1 MTAVIAAPQP
11 LPERRLGRSGTRGLG
26 AFRRSR
32 YLAVGSVILAV
43 FALAAI
49 FGPLFVHDAN
59 SFSGDKLAHPSL
71 SHWLGTTQTGQ
82 DVFAQLVQSTR
93 GTLLVG
99 LGAGLIATIVS
110 VAVGVGGAL
119 TGGFTDDALNLLSNV
134 ALVIPQLPL
143 VIIVAAFARGSG
155 TFSEIL
161 VIALTSWAAS
171 ARILRGQTLSL
182 RERDYV
188 LAARAGG
195 EPGWKVALFDVIPN
209 ELPIIG
215 SQFIYAT
222 IAAVLTVSTLAFLG
236 LADPSQLSWGNMLY
250 FAQNDEALDSGAW
263 WWFAPPGLCIA
274 LLGVGLAMVNFG
286 LDEIFNPR
294 LRVYRE
300 PRGRRKGRGSAGS
313 PDSTEDSDGTESV
326 DSTDSA
332 GGSDSIDSAERE
344 GVQP

>member
-1 MTAVIAAPQP
+1 VTAVALAPQP
-11 LPERRLGRSGTRGLG
+11 EAGQRARFRGFD

-32 YLAVGSVILAV
+32 YLAAGTVILAV
-43 FALAAI
+43 FVLTAI
-49 FGPLFVHDAN
+49 FGPFFVHNAN
-59 SFSGDKLAHPSL
+59 AFSDDKLAHPSL
-71 SHWLGTTQTGQ
+71 AHWLGTTQTGQ
-82 DVFAQLVQSTR
+82 DVFEQLVESTR
-93 GTLLVG
+93 GTLLIGVG
-99 LGAGLIATIVS
+99 VGLIATAVS
-110 VAVGVGGAL
+110 VAIGVCGAL
-119 TGGFTDDALNLLSNV
+119 TGGVADEALNLLSNV

-143 VIIVAAFARGSG
+143 VIIVAAFAKGSG
-155 TFSEIL
+155 TVSVIL

-171 ARILRGQTLSL
+171 ARILRAQTLSL

-195 EPGWKVALFDVIPN
+195 EPGWRIALFDVIPN

-222 IAAVLTVSTLAFLG
+222 IAGVLTVSTLAFLG

-263 WWFAPPGLCIA
+263 WWFVPPGLCIA

-294 LRVYRE
+294 LRGYKRT
-300 PRGRRKGRGSAGS
+300 KQ
-313 PDSTEDSDGTESV
+313 
-326 DSTDSA
+326 
-332 GGSDSIDSAERE
+332 ER
-344 GVQP
+344 P

>member
-1 MTAVIAAPQP
+1 MTAVAAAPPPP
-11 LPERRLGRSGTRGLG
+11 LPERRTGLRGLS

-32 YLAVGSVILAV
+32 YLAAGTVILAV
-43 FALAAI
+43 FVLAGI
-49 FGPLFVHDAN
+49 FGPFFVHDAN
-59 SFSGDKLAHPSL
+59 SFSTAKLAHPSL

-82 DVFAQLVQSTR
+82 DVFAQLVESTR

-99 LGAGLIATIVS
+99 VGAGLIATVVS

-119 TGGFTDDALNLLSNV
+119 AGGLADEALNLLSNV

-143 VIIVAAFARGSG
+143 VIIVAAFAKGSG
-155 TFSEIL
+155 TFSIIL
-161 VIALTSWAAS
+161 VIAFTSWAAS
-171 ARILRGQTLSL
+171 ARILRAQTLSL

-195 EPGWKVALFDVIPN
+195 EPGWRVAVYDVIPN

-263 WWFAPPGLCIA
+263 WWFVPPGLCIA

-300 PRGRRKGRGSAGS
+300 PRGRRAARAAARAADETAA
-313 PDSTEDSDGTESV
+313 PDQETT
-326 DSTDSA
+326 
-332 GGSDSIDSAERE
+332 
-344 GVQP
+344 P

>member
-1 MTAVIAAPQP
+1 VTAVALAPQP
-11 LPERRLGRSGTRGLG
+11 EAGQRARFRGFD

-32 YLAVGSVILAV
+32 YLAAGTVILAIFV
-43 FALAAI
+43 LTAI
-49 FGPLFVHDAN
+49 FGPFFVHNAN
-59 SFSGDKLAHPSL
+59 AFSDDKLAHPSL
-71 SHWLGTTQTGQ
+71 AHWLGTTQTGQ
-82 DVFAQLVQSTR
+82 DVFEQLVESTR
-93 GTLLVG
+93 GTLLIGVG
-99 LGAGLIATIVS
+99 VGLIATVVS
-110 VAVGVGGAL
+110 VAIGVCGAL
-119 TGGFTDDALNLLSNV
+119 AGGVTDEALNLLSNV

-143 VIIVAAFARGSG
+143 VIIVAAFAKGSG
-155 TFSEIL
+155 TISVIL

-171 ARILRGQTLSL
+171 ARILRAQTLSL

-195 EPGWKVALFDVIPN
+195 EPGWRIALYDVIPN

-222 IAAVLTVSTLAFLG
+222 IAGVLTVSTLAFLG

-263 WWFAPPGLCIA
+263 WWFVPPGLCIA

-294 LRVYRE
+294 LRGYKRT
-300 PRGRRKGRGSAGS
+300 KK
-313 PDSTEDSDGTESV
+313 
-326 DSTDSA
+326 
-332 GGSDSIDSAERE
+332 ER
-344 GVQP
+344 P

>member
-1 MTAVIAAPQP
+1 MTAVALAPQP
-11 LPERRLGRSGTRGLG
+11 EAGQRARFRGFD

-32 YLAVGSVILAV
+32 YLAAGTVILAIFV
-43 FALAAI
+43 LTAI
-49 FGPLFVHDAN
+49 FGPFFVHNAN
-59 SFSGDKLAHPSL
+59 AFSDDKLAHPSL
-71 SHWLGTTQTGQ
+71 AHWLGTTQTGQ
-82 DVFAQLVQSTR
+82 DVFEQLVESTR
-93 GTLLVG
+93 GTLLIGVG
-99 LGAGLIATIVS
+99 VGLIATVVS
-110 VAVGVGGAL
+110 VAIGVCGAL
-119 TGGFTDDALNLLSNV
+119 AGGVTNEALNLLSNV

-143 VIIVAAFARGSG
+143 VIIVAAFAKGAG
-155 TFSEIL
+155 TISVIL

-171 ARILRGQTLSL
+171 ARILRAQTLSL

-195 EPGWKVALFDVIPN
+195 EPGWRIALYDVIPN

-222 IAAVLTVSTLAFLG
+222 IAGVLTVSTLAFLG

-263 WWFAPPGLCIA
+263 WWFVPPGLCIA

-294 LRVYRE
+294 LRGYKRT
-300 PRGRRKGRGSAGS
+300 KK
-313 PDSTEDSDGTESV
+313 
-326 DSTDSA
+326 
-332 GGSDSIDSAERE
+332 ER
-344 GVQP
+344 P